1 MYPEIVVDNFKL
13 TASTIAALAGAS
25 QIEKKSAYR
34 RKYKCLEASL
44 QRVFVLLS
52 LLNNVPTLEAENQL
66 DLTEREASKNL
77 EQLSSGSR
85 INSGA
90 DDTAGLAIVDDLD
103 ASVAALKQSSENITE
118 GVSLLQTADGALAQI
133 TSLLDRSL
141 TLAVE
146 AGNGTTNSSEYPV
159 LFGEYA
165 SLRSE
170 IDSISAKTTYNGQP
184 VFGSGSTASSI
195 TVFTSDGSLNGSNQF
210 TTSIA
215 DTSSSALG
223 LSGGYPTQAGIEY
236 ETQAITSAIV
246 AIAAQRG
253 KLGASVEQLKA
264 ASAVD
269 QVEAENFQSAS
280 SNIRSADVGAVVAHD
295 VKFSLLEQTGISAL
309 KQANDQQQTLL
320 QLIR

>member
-1 MYPEIVVDNFKL
+1 MYLEMVVGNFKL
-13 TASTIAALAGAS
+13 AASTIARLDGAN
-25 QIEKKSAYR
+25 QNKRKSAHR
-34 RKYKCLEASL
+34 QKHMCLEASL

-52 LLNNVPTLEAENQL
+52 LLNNIPALGAENQL
-66 DLTEREASKNL
+66 TLTQGEASKNL

-85 INSGA
+85 INSGV
-90 DDTAGLAIVDDLD
+90 DDAAGLAIANDLD
-103 ASVAALKQSSENITE
+103 ASVAALNQSSENITD
-118 GVSLLQTADGALAQI
+118 GVGLLQTADGALAQI

-146 AGNGTTNSSEYPV
+146 AGNGTINSSEYPV

-165 SLRSE
+165 SIRSE

-210 TTSIA
+210 TISIA
-215 DTSSSALG
+215 DTNSSALG

-236 ETQAITSAIV
+236 ETRAITSAIV
-246 AIAAQRG
+246 AVAAQRG
-253 KLGASVEQLKA
+253 KLGSSVEQLKA

-280 SNIRSADVGAVVAHD
+280 SNIRSADIGAVIARD

-309 KQANDQQQTLL
+309 KQANDQQQALL